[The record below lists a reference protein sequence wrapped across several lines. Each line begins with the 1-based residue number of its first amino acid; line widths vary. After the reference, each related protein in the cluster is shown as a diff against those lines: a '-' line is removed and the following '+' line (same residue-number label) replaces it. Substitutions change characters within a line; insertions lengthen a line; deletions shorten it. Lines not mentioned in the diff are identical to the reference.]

1 MVDTPKMAKTNSEV
15 EGGDFRCLKMAGR
28 LTWEKGKDNW
38 ALEKSGSIM
47 KTWSQSALHLLEPLF

>member
-28 LTWEKGKDNW
+28 LTWEKGKDN
-38 ALEKSGSIM
+38 
-47 KTWSQSALHLLEPLF
+47 